1 MKKAKVKAPV
11 KPEEDQSAEVTREE
25 REMLGQAVRPKDAE
39 DLDIS
44 KAALDARDD
53 DDEALNEGGDLFD
66 MGQDLDVPGSEL
78 DDDDEFLGEE
88 DEENN
93 NYSQS
98 DN

>member
-1 MKKAKVKAPV
+1 MKKAKMNAPV
-11 KPEEDQSAEVTREE
+11 KPEEEQSAEVTREE
-25 REMLGQAVRPKDAE
+25 RELLSQAARPKDAE
-39 DLDIS
+39 ELDIRN
-44 KAALDARDD
+44 AALDARDE

-78 DDDDEFLGEE
+78 DDDEESLGEE